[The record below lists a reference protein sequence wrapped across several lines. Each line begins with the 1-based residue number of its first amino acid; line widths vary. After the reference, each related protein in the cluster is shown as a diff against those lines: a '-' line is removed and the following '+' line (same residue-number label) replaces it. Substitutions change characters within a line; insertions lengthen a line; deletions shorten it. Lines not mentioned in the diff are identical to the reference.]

1 MTIAELDGQG
11 RSSDGRVKPTEKPR
25 GRRSLIAVGVVA
37 AVVGVGAYL
46 ATRAPAGPRSLK
58 EFEPARLADLELG
71 MWQAYYAKENVRL
84 FALLVTMMREQY
96 HYSWATATREA
107 FHLAR
112 AAATFGN
119 ARSNY
124 EQVLPDLEA
133 GYTIARD
140 WLGARFD
147 PNAVARAELAWWV
160 ARRIPGQNNPD
171 HVGDLI
177 AESYALLY
185 ETPIDP
191 VRQSGR
197 LRAQA
202 AAIRDAQASAPDWPT
217 IGRLLNESYFELRRG
232 LAR

>member
-1 MTIAELDGQG
+1 MPIAERDARG
-11 RSSDGRVKPTEKPR
+11 SSREINGKSPKTR
-25 GRRSLIAVGVVA
+25 GRRLRIAAVVVVGVIAVGA
-37 AVVGVGAYL
+37 YAV
-46 ATRAPAGPRSLK
+46 TRAPAGPRTLTQ
-58 EFEPARLADLELG
+58 FEPARLADLELR

-112 AAATFGN
+112 AAAIFGN

-124 EQVLPDLEA
+124 EQVLPDLET

-140 WLGARFD
+140 WLGASFD
-147 PNAVARAELAWWV
+147 PQAVARAELAWWV
-160 ARRIPGQNNPD
+160 ARRIPGQNSPE

-177 AESYALLY
+177 ADSYALLY
-185 ETPIDP
+185 ETSADP
-191 VRQSGR
+191 VRRSGR

-202 AAIRDAQASAPDWPT
+202 AALRDAQASAPDWAT
-217 IGRLLNESYFELRRG
+217 IGQLLNESYIELRKG
-232 LAR
+232 LGQ

>member
-1 MTIAELDGQG
+1 MAIAARNVVEGNAKM
-11 RSSDGRVKPTEKPR
+11 RSRRARRV
-25 GRRSLIAVGVVA
+25 LIGA
-37 AVVGVGAYL
+37 AVMVALL
-46 ATRAPAGPRSLK
+46 AIGGYVAFSAPSGPRSLRQ
-58 EFEPARLADLELG
+58 FEPAQLADLELR

-96 HYSWATATREA
+96 RYSWATATREA

-140 WLGARFD
+140 WLDARFD
-147 PNAVARAELAWWV
+147 PQAVARAELAWWV
-160 ARRIPGQNNPD
+160 ARRIPGQNSPE

-185 ETPIDP
+185 ETSADA
-191 VRQSGR
+191 VRESGR

-202 AAIRDAQASAPDWPT
+202 AALRDSQAAAPDWPT
-217 IGRLLNESYFELRRG
+217 IGRLLEESFVSLHHALTE
-232 LAR
+232 

>member
-1 MTIAELDGQG
+1 MTLAEPRAR
-11 RSSDGRVKPTEKPR
+11 RSSEEIAGKSRKPLGRLRIAALVVVAV
-25 GRRSLIAVGVVA
+25 IAVGA
-37 AVVGVGAYL
+37 YAV
-46 ATRAPAGPRSLK
+46 TRAPSGPRTLK
-58 EFEPARLADLELG
+58 QFAPARLADLELR

-112 AAATFGN
+112 AAAVFGN

-147 PNAVARAELAWWV
+147 PQAVARAELAWWV
-160 ARRIPGQNNPD
+160 ARRIPGQNSPE

-185 ETPIDP
+185 ETSPDP
-191 VRQSGR
+191 VRRSGR
-197 LRAQA
+197 LRAQSA
-202 AAIRDAQASAPDWPT
+202 ALRDAQASAPDWAT
-217 IGRLLNESYFELRRG
+217 IGQLLNESYLELQNG
-232 LAR
+232 LGG

>member
-1 MTIAELDGQG
+1 MTIAERDARGLNTTIAK
-11 RSSDGRVKPTEKPR
+11 RR
-25 GRRSLIAVGVVA
+25 GRRRLIAA
-37 AVVGVGAYL
+37 AVVLAIGFFVTY
-46 ATRAPAGPRSLK
+46 ATRPAPGPRSLK
-58 EFEPARLADLELG
+58 QFEPARLADLELR

-84 FALLVTMMREQY
+84 FALLVTMLREQY

-107 FHLAR
+107 FYLAR

-147 PNAVARAELAWWV
+147 PKAVARAELAWWV
-160 ARRIPGQNNPD
+160 ARRIPGQNSPE

-177 AESYALLY
+177 ADSYALLY
-185 ETPIDP
+185 ETSPDP

-202 AAIRDAQASAPDWPT
+202 AALRDAQASAPDWTT
-217 IGRLLNESYFELRRG
+217 IGRLLNESYIDLRTALG
-232 LAR
+232 G

>member
-1 MTIAELDGQG
+1 LRIAAL
-11 RSSDGRVKPTEKPR
+11 V
-25 GRRSLIAVGVVA
+25 VVA
-37 AVVGVGAYL
+37 VVAVGAY
-46 ATRAPAGPRSLK
+46 AVTRAPAGPRTLTQ
-58 EFEPARLADLELG
+58 FEPARLADLELR

-112 AAATFGN
+112 AAAVFGS

-140 WLGARFD
+140 WLGAGFD
-147 PNAVARAELAWWV
+147 PQAVARAELAWWV
-160 ARRIPGQNNPD
+160 ARRIPGQNSPE

-185 ETPIDP
+185 ETSADP
-191 VRQSGR
+191 VGRSGR

-202 AAIRDAQASAPDWPT
+202 AALRDAQASAPDWAT
-217 IGRLLNESYFELRRG
+217 IGQLLDESYVELKNG
-232 LAR
+232 LER

>member
-1 MTIAELDGQG
+1 MTIAA
-11 RSSDGRVKPTEKPR
+11 RNATVKADEKTMKTTQSR
-25 GRRSLIAVGVVA
+25 WRLIAGVAVLLVGL
-37 AVVGVGAYL
+37 GVY
-46 ATRAPAGPRSLK
+46 ATMAPAGARTLRQ
-58 EFEPARLADLELG
+58 FEPDRLADLELRV
-71 MWQAYYAKENVRL
+71 WQAYYAKENVRL

-140 WLGARFD
+140 WLGAGFD
-147 PNAVARAELAWWV
+147 PDAVARAELAWWV
-160 ARRIPGQNNPD
+160 ARRIPGQNSPE

-177 AESYALLY
+177 ADSYALLY
-185 ETPIDP
+185 ETSADT

-202 AAIRDAQASAPDWPT
+202 AALRDAQASAPDWRT
-217 IGRLLNESYFELRRG
+217 IGRLLNESYVELRTG
-232 LAR
+232 LER